1 MHFLREDTKMQPAA
15 DDSGGG
21 HVHGLSIR
29 LEDGT
34 WIPLDA
40 VIAEGR
46 RQRAR
51 EIRRVA
57 GLAARWIGR
66 TVRTFVSLV
75 PAHGS
80 RRKIP
85 KAAPMAERL
94 AARAEVATF
103 RTDAVLGHAAG
114 ASAEGAAKKMR
125 KGDGQ
130 PLAA

>member
-1 MHFLREDTKMQPAA
+1 MLTAA
-15 DDSGGG
+15 NDSSSG

-29 LEDGT
+29 LDDGT
-34 WIPLDA
+34 TVPLDA

-51 EIRRVA
+51 EIRR
-57 GLAARWIGR
+57 LASAAAHWIAR
-66 TVRTFVSLV
+66 TARTFVSLV
-75 PAHGS
+75 PAHES

-85 KAAPMAERL
+85 RAVPMAERL
-94 AARAEVATF
+94 AAGAEVATF

-114 ASAEGAAKKMR
+114 ASAEGAAGKVQ
-125 KGDGQ
+125 KGGNQ

>member
-1 MHFLREDTKMQPAA
+1 MQPAA
-15 DDSGGG
+15 NDSRSG

-29 LEDGT
+29 LDDGT
-34 WIPLDA
+34 WVPLDA

-46 RQRAR
+46 LQRAR
-51 EIRRVA
+51 EIRR
-57 GLAARWIGR
+57 LASAAAQWIAR
-66 TVRTFVSLV
+66 TARTFVSLV
-75 PAHGS
+75 PAHES

-85 KAAPMAERL
+85 RAVPMAERL
-94 AARAEVATF
+94 A
-103 RTDAVLGHAAG
+103 